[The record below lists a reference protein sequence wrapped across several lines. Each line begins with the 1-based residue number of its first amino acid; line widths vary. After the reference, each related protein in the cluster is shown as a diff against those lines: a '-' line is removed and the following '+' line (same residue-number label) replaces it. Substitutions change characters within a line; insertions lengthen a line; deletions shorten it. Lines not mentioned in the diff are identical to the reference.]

1 MGWDFFQPSSD
12 GACLMNLLLTQ
23 VCDGGPACPALTAG
37 EAYDNRLAGKLLSR
51 LKSGALI
58 YGRGGSAG
66 YPFVACKNVLAAFNA
81 RRSPSA
87 CTVCAPR
94 SEEKDLAHSRSP
106 ARSTTCAPP

>member
-66 YPFVACKNVLAAFNA
+66 YRFVACKNVLAAFNP
-81 RRSPSA
+81 RRSHA
-87 CTVCAPR
+87 ALAVLAER
-94 SEEKDLAHSRSP
+94 SEAMDLE
-106 ARSTTCAPP
+106 